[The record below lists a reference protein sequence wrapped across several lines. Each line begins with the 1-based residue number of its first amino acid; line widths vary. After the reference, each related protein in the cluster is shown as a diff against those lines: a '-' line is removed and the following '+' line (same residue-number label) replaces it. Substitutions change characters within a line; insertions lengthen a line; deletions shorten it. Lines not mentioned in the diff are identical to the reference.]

1 MNIAPELHM
10 AAVMSSPYA
19 RNGAYRQAGL
29 NKYKRQL
36 AETRTTLF
44 QIQALKLLSG
54 DADKNAE
61 ARREFIL
68 KRVTREFWTNFVV
81 RGEETGMLLKL
92 QSCLREEFG
101 DDLQFFYPPGDTQM
115 IILHEGEHGPE
126 PVAPGRQACIINRAW
141 QIARDL
147 VAEHMC

>member
-1 MNIAPELHM
+1 MNLAHDLHM
-10 AAVMSSPYA
+10 NAVLNSPYA
-19 RNGAYRQAGL
+19 TNAYRKAGL
-29 NKYKRQL
+29 NTYKRQL

-44 QIQALKLLSG
+44 QIQALKLISG
-54 DADKNAE
+54 GEDRGAE
-61 ARREFIL
+61 ARRDFVL

-81 RGEETGMLLKL
+81 RGEETAMLSTL
-92 QSCLREEFG
+92 QASLREEFG

-115 IILHEGEHGPE
+115 MILHEGEHGLE
-126 PVAPGRQACIINRAW
+126 PVEANTQALIINRAW

>member
-1 MNIAPELHM
+1 MNLTPELHM
-10 AAVMSSPYA
+10 AAVMNSPYA
-19 RNGAYRQAGL
+19 TRGTSRQAGL

-44 QIQALKLLSG
+44 QMQAMKLISG
-54 DADKNAE
+54 GVDKTAA
-61 ARREFIL
+61 ARRDFIL

-81 RGEETGMLLKL
+81 RGEETTMLRTL
-92 QSCLREEFG
+92 QTSLREEFG
-101 DDLQFFYPPGDTQM
+101 QDLQFFYPPGDTQM
-115 IILHEGEHGPE
+115 MILHEGEQGLE
-126 PVAPGRQACIINRAW
+126 PVAANKQAVIINRAW